1 MTKKKGK
8 AVSKKIKK
16 IVISD
21 PSSPL
26 VFVDIALKAGSIMD
40 PVGKEGVSSLASS
53 MMLRGTKK
61 LSAEKFHEKLDD
73 IGGELFL
80 GRYMESTRIVG
91 ECLAEN
97 ADEFFGLIEQILTET
112 EFNEGEFQK
121 LKSQSISR
129 LKDELS
135 DDDSIAD
142 RRFQEHV
149 LSGHKYGRVTG
160 GSLKSVE
167 NINVDDL
174 QSYYNRYYGSSNT
187 IFSATGGLSK
197 KVLENKLDHL
207 SKVFDRDVEL
217 IEPVSAPEFPEG
229 RRLHIVE
236 KPNRTQSQIII
247 GARGI
252 GYDCP
257 HYHEIVMANHILGGS
272 SFSAWL
278 MKEVREKRGWSY
290 GAYSFYRNAKNP
302 LYFMASTTPSNKD
315 TFGAVELILKLM
327 KKFANGKISKSEFDF
342 AKKSLVNQSAFLQDT
357 IKKRLGNKVS
367 EDLLD
372 LKKGFFDDYQSR
384 LKKVTYKSLQR
395 AIEKH
400 LNFEDLYILVLG
412 SSDEWGPQLEK
423 LPKLKEVVR
432 TKFDDQP

>member
-8 AVSKKIKK
+8 LRAKKVKK

-26 VFVDIALKAGSIMD
+26 VFVDIALKAGSTMD
-40 PVGKEGVSSLASS
+40 PEGKEGVSSLTAS
-53 MMLRGTKK
+53 MLLRGTKN
-61 LSAEKFHEKLDD
+61 LTAEKFHEKLDD

-80 GRYMESTRIVG
+80 GRYMESTRLVG

-97 ADEFFGLIEQILTET
+97 ADKFFDLIEQVLAEPSFEES
-112 EFNEGEFQK
+112 EFKK
-121 LKSQSISR
+121 LKNQSLSR

-135 DDDSIAD
+135 DDDAIAD
-142 RRFQEHV
+142 RRFQEYS
-149 LSGHKYGRVTG
+149 LAGHKYGRLTG
-160 GSLKSVE
+160 GSLESVE
-167 NINVDDL
+167 NISPDDL
-174 QSYYNRYYGSSNT
+174 KSYYDKFYGSANT

-197 KVLENKLDHL
+197 KNLELKLDRL
-207 SKVFDRDVEL
+207 SKAFNNDVQE
-217 IEPVSAPEFPEG
+217 IDSVEAPKFPKG
-229 RRLHIVE
+229 RQLHIIE
-236 KPNRTQSQIII
+236 KPNRTQSQIVI
-247 GARGI
+247 GAQGI
-252 GYDCP
+252 GYENP
-257 HYHEIVMANHILGGS
+257 NYHEIIMANHILGGS

-315 TFGAVELILKLM
+315 TVGAVELILKLL
-327 KKFANGKISKSEFDF
+327 KKFSKGKISKSEFDF

-372 LKKGFFDDYQSR
+372 LKKGFFDDYQAR
-384 LKKVTYKSLQR
+384 LKKVTYKGMLK
-395 AIEKH
+395 AIERH
-400 LNFEDLYILVLG
+400 LNFDDLYLLVLG
-412 SSDEWGPQLEK
+412 TPDEWSSELEK
-423 LPKLKEVVR
+423 LPKLKEVTR
-432 TKFDDQP
+432 TKFDEQP